1 MPKPQKRKRYRFST
15 PPPVIAPKNT
25 PKKHLE
31 TPQRSAV
38 FAVLYFCEKEGIPCS
53 LSKLQDHF
61 NIPTSTASDVLRS
74 KRARQLQNNNHK
86 PDTRGAPRQLTNAD
100 ANAIGTYINQYPFE
114 EKGDT

>member
-31 TPQRSAV
+31 TPQRSAI

-74 KRARQLQNNNHK
+74 KRARQLQNDDYE

-100 ANAIGTYINQYPFE
+100 ANAIGTYI
-114 EKGDT
+114 D